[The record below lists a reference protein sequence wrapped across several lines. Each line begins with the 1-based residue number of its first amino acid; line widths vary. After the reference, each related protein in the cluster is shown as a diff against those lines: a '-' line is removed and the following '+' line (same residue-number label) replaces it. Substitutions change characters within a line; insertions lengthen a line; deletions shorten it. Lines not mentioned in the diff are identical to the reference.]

1 MKSWLNH
8 HYNFEYNQVDLLLS
22 NCSSHKKQLNSI
34 FTQELAY
41 TEKFIPTYSSEFA
54 LIDIYLS

>member
-8 HYNFEYNQVDLLLS
+8 HYNFEYNQVDLLLN
-22 NCSSHKKQLNSI
+22 NCSSHKNSLTLYLFKNLHI
-34 FTQELAY
+34 QKKY
-41 TEKFIPTYSSEFA
+41 IPTYSSEFV